1 MANTKIVATLGPS
14 SESPEIVRSLLNVG
28 VDVFRINASHGT
40 QEGIEQKIRTI
51 RAVSQELGVHT
62 GVLLDLQGPK
72 IRLGTFEEGRCTLL
86 TGSRFTITTEPLVG
100 NADRAST
107 TYLEFARDVRPGD
120 RILLNDGAAE
130 LRALTTDG
138 VSVTCEVISGGE
150 IGDRKGINLPGVKV
164 SSPSLTKKDISDLEF
179 GLSLGIDFVAM
190 SFVRTAADVQQLR
203 FFLES
208 KGARVPIVAKI
219 EKPEGVENLD
229 SILLETE
236 GVMVARGDL
245 GIEMAIQKVP
255 RIQKEMIRKARMQG
269 KFVITATQMLE
280 SMIQNW
286 HPTRAEVS
294 DVANAIYD
302 GTDAV
307 MLSGETAAGR
317 YPVESAR
324 MMDQIAC
331 ETESGLRRRSFQGG
345 LPEEDLKLSS
355 PEIIADA
362 AYRAARMSGAKA
374 IAVFTSTGASA
385 RNLARFRPPVT
396 ILAFTP
402 SEEAARQLSVIFG
415 VLPLLIDRGGS
426 TDGMITRMDQLVLE
440 NQLLSVGDRI
450 VITAGQPIG
459 VSGSTN
465 LLKIHTITGQ

>member
-14 SESPEIVRSLLNVG
+14 SDSPEIVRSLMEAG

-51 RAVSQELGVHT
+51 RALAGELGTHN
-62 GVLLDLQGPK
+62 GILLDLQGPK
-72 IRLGTFEEGRCTLL
+72 IRLGTFEEGKCTLI
-86 TGSRFTITTEPLVG
+86 TGDRFTITTEPLVG
-100 NADRAST
+100 NSERAST
-107 TYLEFARDVRPGD
+107 TYPAFAKDVRAGD

-130 LRALTTDG
+130 LRAASTDG
-138 VSVTCEVISGGE
+138 VAVTCEVVSGGE

-164 SSPSLTKKDISDLEF
+164 SSPSLTKKDMSDVEF
-179 GLSLGIDFVAM
+179 ALGLGVDFIAM
-190 SFVRTAADVQQLR
+190 SFVRTASDVQRLK

-208 KGARVPIVAKI
+208 KNAQVPIVAKI
-219 EKPEGVENLD
+219 EKPEGVDNLD
-229 SILLETE
+229 SILEETE

-245 GIEMAIQKVP
+245 GIEMAIEKVP
-255 RIQKEMIRKARMQG
+255 RIQKEMIRKARMCG

-317 YPVESAR
+317 YPVESAK
-324 MMDQIAC
+324 MMERIAV
-331 ETESGLRRRSFQGG
+331 ETEAGLRTRSFQGG
-345 LPEEDLKLSS
+345 LPDASPNLSA

-362 AYRAARMSGAKA
+362 AYRAARMANARA
-374 IAVFTSTGASA
+374 IAVFTTSGATA
-385 RNLARFRPPVT
+385 RKIAQFRPAVP
-396 ILAFTP
+396 IRAFTP
-402 SEEAARQLSVIFG
+402 EEQSARELSVVYG
-415 VLPLLIDRGGS
+415 VFPILIQPGGS
-426 TDGMITRMDQLVLE
+426 TDDMIARMERDVLE
-440 NQLLSVGDRI
+440 RKLMQAGDRV
-450 VITAGQPIG
+450 VITSGQPIG

-465 LLKIHTITGQ
+465 LLKIHTIGG

>member
-14 SESPEIVRSLLNVG
+14 SDSPDIVRSLMQVG

-51 RAVSQELGVHT
+51 RAVAQELGTHT
-62 GVLLDLQGPK
+62 GILLDLQGPK
-72 IRLGTFEEGRCTLL
+72 IRLGTFEEGRCTLE
-86 TGSRFTITTEPLVG
+86 TGARFVITTEPLVG
-100 NADRAST
+100 NTERAST
-107 TYLEFARDVRPGD
+107 TYLDFAKDVRRGD
-120 RILLNDGAAE
+120 RILLNDGACE
-130 LRALTTDG
+130 LRATESDG
-138 VSVTCEVISGGE
+138 VAVTCEVVSGGE

-164 SSPSLTKKDISDLEF
+164 SSPSLTKKDMSDVEF
-179 GLSLGIDFVAM
+179 GLGLGVDFVAM
-190 SFVRTAADVQQLR
+190 SFVRTATDVQRLR

-208 KGARVPIVAKI
+208 KGVRVPIVAKI

-229 SILLETE
+229 SILRETE

-255 RIQKEMIRKARMQG
+255 AIQKEMIRKARMQG

-324 MMDQIAC
+324 MMAQIAA
-331 ETESGLRRRSFQGG
+331 ETEISLRSRSFQSA
-345 LPEEDLKLSS
+345 PPKDEVSLSA

-362 AYRAARMSGAKA
+362 AYRAARMAGARA
-374 IAVFTSTGASA
+374 IAVFTTSGSSA
-385 RNLARFRPPVT
+385 RNIARFRPPVT
-396 ILAFTP
+396 TLAFTP
-402 SEEAARQLSVIFG
+402 NEEAARQMSIVFG
-415 VLPLLIDRGGS
+415 LLPIVIDRGGS
-426 TDGMITRMDQLVLE
+426 TDEMIAWLNRIVRE
-440 NQLLSVGDRI
+440 RKLLSPGDRI
-450 VITAGQPIG
+450 VITSGQPIG

-465 LLKIHTITGQ
+465 LLKIHTIGD

>member
-1 MANTKIVATLGPS
+1 MSNTKIVATLGPS
-14 SESPEIVRSLLNVG
+14 SESPEVVRSLLQAG

-40 QEGIEQKIRTI
+40 QEGIEQKIRTV
-51 RAVSQELGVHT
+51 RAASAELAVHT
-62 GVLLDLQGPK
+62 GILLDLQGPK
-72 IRLGTFEEGRCTLL
+72 IRLGTFEEGKCTLE
-86 TGSRFTITTEPLVG
+86 TGARFTITTEPLVG
-100 NADRAST
+100 NAERAST
-107 TYLEFARDVRPGD
+107 TYADFAKDVRRGD
-120 RILLNDGAAE
+120 RILLNDGACE
-130 LRALTTDG
+130 LRALESDG
-138 VSVTCEVISGGE
+138 VAVHCEVVSGGE

-164 SSPSLTKKDISDLEF
+164 SSPSLTRKDMSDLEF
-179 GLSLGIDFVAM
+179 GLGLGIDFVAM
-190 SFVRTAADVQQLR
+190 SFVRTATDVQRLR

-208 KGARVPIVAKI
+208 KGQQLPIVAKI

-229 SILLETE
+229 SILRETE

-245 GIEMAIQKVP
+245 GIEMAVEKVP
-255 RIQKEMIRKARMQG
+255 AIQKEMIRKARTQG

-280 SMIQNW
+280 SMIYNW

-324 MMDQIAC
+324 MMQQIAT
-331 ETESGLRRRSFQGG
+331 ETENSLRNRSYQGA
-345 LPEEDLKLSS
+345 PPKDDSALSA

-362 AYRAARMSGAKA
+362 AYRAARVSGARA
-374 IAVFTSTGASA
+374 IAVFTTSGASA
-385 RNLARFRPPVT
+385 RNIARFRPPVT
-396 ILAFTP
+396 TLAFTP
-402 SEEAARQLSVIFG
+402 SEEAARQMAIVYGLLPIVIG
-415 VLPLLIDRGGS
+415 PGGS
-426 TDGMITRMDQLVLE
+426 TDEMISLMNRIVRE
-440 NQLLSVGDRI
+440 RKLLSNGDRI

-465 LLKIHTITGQ
+465 LLKIHTIGD

>member
-14 SESPEIVRSLLNVG
+14 SDSPEIVRSLLQVG

-40 QEGIEQKIRTI
+40 QEGIEQKIRTV
-51 RAVSQELGVHT
+51 RAVSQELGIHT

-72 IRLGTFEEGRCTLL
+72 IRLGTFEEGKCTLIA
-86 TGSRFTITTEPLVG
+86 GARFTITTEPLVG
-100 NADRAST
+100 NAERAST
-107 TYLEFARDVRPGD
+107 TYAEFARDVRTGD

-130 LRALTTDG
+130 LRAVSTDG
-138 VSVTCEVISGGE
+138 VAVACEVISGGE

-164 SSPSLTKKDISDLEF
+164 SSPSLTKKDMSDLEF
-179 GLSLGIDFVAM
+179 GLGIGVDFVAM
-190 SFVRTAADVQQLR
+190 SFVRTSTDVQRLK

-208 KGARVPIVAKI
+208 KGARVPIIAKI
-219 EKPEGVENLD
+219 EKPEGVDNLD
-229 SILLETE
+229 SILTETE

-255 RIQKEMIRKARMQG
+255 RIQKEMIRKARMRG

-280 SMIQNW
+280 SMIHNW
-286 HPTRAEVS
+286 NPTRAEVS

-317 YPVESAR
+317 FPVEAAR

-331 ETESGLRRRSFQGG
+331 ETEAGLRRRSFQGA
-345 LPEEDLKLSS
+345 LPEEMPSLTA

-362 AYRAARMSGAKA
+362 AYRAARMANARA
-374 IAVFTSTGASA
+374 IAVFTTSGATA
-385 RNLARFRPPVT
+385 RNIAQFRPPVS

-402 SEEAARQLSVIFG
+402 EEDTARQLAIIYG
-415 VLPLLIDRGGS
+415 VLPILIQRGGS
-426 TDGMITRMDQLVLE
+426 TDDMIARMERDVLE
-440 NQLLSVGDRI
+440 RKLVEPGDRV
-450 VITAGQPIG
+450 VITSGQPIG

-465 LLKIHTITGQ
+465 LLKIHAIAGQ